1 MVMKCPR
8 MAGDMLRRNHEE
20 FDMHCLFIVWNQLCF
35 FLFSYIVCFAVS
47 DCCIAEMTALVLRMG
62 MEFERFFTPLVLFF
76 SLIVQ
81 IPLICLQYLSFLL
94 HPLFLHQITG
104 SRAWTPFPLFWSDP
118 EGVISISL
126 PSSWLRLNHFF
137 LIIRPAEISVYTSGD
152 DSLCVP
158 RVFDIFL

>member
-62 MEFERFFTPLVLFF
+62 M
-76 SLIVQ
+76 
-81 IPLICLQYLSFLL
+81 
-94 HPLFLHQITG
+94 
-104 SRAWTPFPLFWSDP
+104 
-118 EGVISISL
+118 
-126 PSSWLRLNHFF
+126 
-137 LIIRPAEISVYTSGD
+137 
-152 DSLCVP
+152 
-158 RVFDIFL
+158 